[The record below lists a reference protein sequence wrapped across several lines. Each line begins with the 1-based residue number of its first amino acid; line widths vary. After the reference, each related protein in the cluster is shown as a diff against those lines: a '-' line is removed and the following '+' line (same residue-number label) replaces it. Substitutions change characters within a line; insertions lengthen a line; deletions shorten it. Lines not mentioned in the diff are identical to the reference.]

1 MSDKNP
7 DLIGL
12 KKAGNT
18 DRDDLDPIATAMPV
32 NDQGVA
38 ITRFDARRI
47 REEGSAAAVQYFYPT
62 SWPLAGGSDLT
73 ALSDDAFQASTF
85 TDAYE
90 PGQVAYVYVAACDD
104 VMLSPETPNGLKGL
118 AQDLSLPIFKISAT
132 GSEDARERLDD
143 LNLERYASIYQAEG
157 GYASSIGFNKW
168 RTQTIHPRRRPK
180 TGAPV
185 TVGPRTIRVVLPKHL
200 TLTAFEKRLA
210 HMLSSSQLSKWIQ
223 TPAGLAHCQKVGC
236 DWRIGVRMSGY
247 NFGDADRLSRCEE
260 IYIFRPRGRDAE
272 RLLTICETIVHEF
285 VVRGAGHVPRK
296 WGWVS
301 SNQGYTSRR

>member
-1 MSDKNP
+1 MASGGQFVVSPDK
-7 DLIGL
+7 
-12 KKAGNT
+12 
-18 DRDDLDPIATAMPV
+18 
-32 NDQGVA
+32 
-38 ITRFDARRI
+38 
-47 REEGSAAAVQYFYPT
+47 
-62 SWPLAGGSDLT
+62 
-73 ALSDDAFQASTF
+73 
-85 TDAYE
+85 
-90 PGQVAYVYVAACDD
+90 
-104 VMLSPETPNGLKGL
+104 
-118 AQDLSLPIFKISAT
+118 
-132 GSEDARERLDD
+132 
-143 LNLERYASIYQAEG
+143 RYAGIYEAEG

-223 TPAGLAHCQKVGC
+223 TPEGIAHCQKVGC

-247 NFGDADRLSRCEE
+247 NFGDADRLSRCDE
-260 IYIFRPRGRDAE
+260 IYIFRPRGQDAE